1 MLNHLYSTGLYI
13 SKQHFVIF
21 NLFDTYLFIRIFT
34 LRYNLMIQKYIKYL
48 RSFET
53 IRQTVLCS
61 VQIIL
66 HLVILIDKYLVCEIF
81 RIQFLNVINIYFN
94 NK

>member
-1 MLNHLYSTGLYI
+1 
-13 SKQHFVIF
+13 
-21 NLFDTYLFIRIFT
+21 
-34 LRYNLMIQKYIKYL
+34 MIQKYIKYL